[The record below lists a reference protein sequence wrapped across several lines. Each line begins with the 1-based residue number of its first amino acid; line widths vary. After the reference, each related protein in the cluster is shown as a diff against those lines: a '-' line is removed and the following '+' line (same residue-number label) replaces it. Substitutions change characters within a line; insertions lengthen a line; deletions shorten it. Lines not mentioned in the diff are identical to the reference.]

1 MTAPVPAVKATDL
14 TLRYWS
20 RSQANRGVTVDG
32 ASFEV
37 AAGEVLAI
45 VGETGS
51 GKSTLARA
59 IALEADLSVEGSPAI
74 TGGSLQVLGRE
85 VRGISARMRDR
96 LSLYVGYLPQEAGD
110 RLAPRLTV
118 AENVAEPIFSRDRDF
133 DQLDAGE
140 AVATLIDAVHLPL
153 SSMSKYP
160 HELSK
165 GQRQRVAIA
174 RAMILEPRLL
184 VADDPTAGIDV
195 TVRSSILDV
204 LSALQA
210 ERGFSAV
217 IVTADLAEVRRVSNR
232 VAVMQRG
239 VIVGIGE
246 VADVLDDPSHEY
258 VVGLAEAL
266 ELAATLTPLRG
277 GGDG

>member
-1 MTAPVPAVKATDL
+1 MTGAVPAVKATDL
-14 TLRYWS
+14 SLRYWS
-20 RSQANRGVTVDG
+20 RSQANRAVTVDG

-59 IALEADLSVEGSPAI
+59 IALEADLPVEGAPAI
-74 TGGSLQVLGRE
+74 SGGSLQVLGHE
-85 VRGISARMRDR
+85 VRGISARRRDR

-110 RLAPRLTV
+110 RLIPRLTV

-153 SSMSKYP
+153 SALNKYP

-174 RAMILEPRLL
+174 RSMILEPRLL

-217 IVTADLAEVRRVSNR
+217 IVTADLAEVRRVSTR

-239 VIVGIGE
+239 VIVGFGDVGE
-246 VADVLDDPSHEY
+246 VLDDPTHEY

-277 GGDG
+277 GGDD